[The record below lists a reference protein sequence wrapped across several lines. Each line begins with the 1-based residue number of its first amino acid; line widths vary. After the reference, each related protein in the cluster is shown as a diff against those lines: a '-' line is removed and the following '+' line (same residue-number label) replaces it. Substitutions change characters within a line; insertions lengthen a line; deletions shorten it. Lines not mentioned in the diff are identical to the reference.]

1 MLARK
6 RRSITGKSAV
16 KHTPAIKPSKARKVI
31 RRYHVLLQ
39 KRRAIC
45 KLLGIPVA
53 ENDEVLNERQIA
65 RYVTDAG
72 LQEQYRLGADMAHP
86 DEKVERE
93 LLKIQKMRES
103 PLLVQMLGY
112 VMAEINGPRGLQN
125 YQAASTVGQ
134 TASRGGDTSR
144 QLVPWLREAGTP
156 ADARAL
162 EIGALSAANCI
173 STCGLLRTVVRID
186 LHSNDSTAIEEQDFM
201 LRPLPQAD
209 ADAFDLISC
218 SLVLNFVPTPLARG
232 EMLLRFRSFL
242 RGPRP
247 LLFIVLPLP
256 CMENSRY
263 MNSEYFCNMMTALGY
278 NCLYQRSAKKLIY
291 FLFAS
296 RTGMPAPYPLKYT
309 RKHQLA
315 DGPAMN
321 NFSITL
327 PALSSPRI

>member
-45 KLLGIPVA
+45 KLLDLQVV
-53 ENDEVLNERQIA
+53 ENDEALNEQQIS
-65 RYVTDAG
+65 RYVSGAG
-72 LQEQYRLGADMAHP
+72 LQEQYRQGADMAHP

-93 LLKIQKMRES
+93 LLEMQKAREP
-103 PLLVQMLGY
+103 PLLVRMLGY
-112 VMAEINGPRGLQN
+112 VMAEISGPRGLQN

-134 TASRGGDTSR
+134 AASRGGDTSR
-144 QLVPWLREAGTP
+144 QLVPWLREVGTP
-156 ADARAL
+156 KEARAL

-173 STCGLLRTVVRID
+173 STCGLFRTVVRID
-186 LHSNDSTAIEEQDFM
+186 LHSNDPATIEEQDFM
-201 LRPLPQAD
+201 LRPQPHAA

-232 EMLLRFRSFL
+232 EMILRFRSFL
-242 RGPRP
+242 RGPQP

-256 CMENSRY
+256 CMDNSRY
-263 MNSEYFCNMMTALGY
+263 MNSEYFCNIMAALGY
-278 NCLYQRSAKKLIY
+278 ECLHQRSAKKLIY

-296 RTGMPAPYPLKYT
+296 RAAPPAPYPLKYT

-321 NFSITL
+321 NFSIIL
-327 PALSSPRI
+327 PAPSIPSI